1 MQIFLEYSEREI
13 CLNAKNGKPSSDHLS
28 CQALLVSEFELQF
41 PVLLPPLVQLPLID
55 ESDLRKKEAKTNRQS
70 FF

>member
-1 MQIFLEYSEREI
+1 MLKYKKIE
-13 CLNAKNGKPSSDHLS
+13 NHLS

-55 ESDLRKKEAKTNRQS
+55 GK
-70 FF
+70 

>member
-1 MQIFLEYSEREI
+1 MENQ
-13 CLNAKNGKPSSDHLS
+13 CSDHLS

-41 PVLLPPLVQLPLID
+41 PVLLPPLVQLPLIE
-55 ESDLRKKEAKTNRQS
+55 ESDKKKKEAKTNRQS

>member
-1 MQIFLEYSEREI
+1 MWNYAEI
-13 CLNAKNGKPSSDHLS
+13 QKIENHLS

-41 PVLLPPLVQLPLID
+41 PVLLPPLVQLPLVE